1 MGTLKLR
8 DMKLQDRN
16 LRHKNAGV
24 ETARH
29 GISGT
34 KMQGWKLRDMES
46 AAQKCRGGNCEIWN
60 QRHKNAGVEIA
71 RHGICGTKMQGWKLR
86 DMESAAQKCRGGN
99 CGTTIYGK
107 PKLHL
112 LQEEAYLRCLV
123 YKLKCI
129 FLLYNF
135 Y

>member
-46 AAQKCRGGNCEIWN
+46 AAQKCRGGNCETWN

-71 RHGICGTKMQGWKLR
+71 AQAS
-86 DMESAAQKCRGGN
+86 MESQN
-99 CGTTIYGK
+99 YIYCYRRHFYVV
-107 PKLHL
+107 L
-112 LQEEAYLRCLV
+112 CLS
-123 YKLKCI
+123 
-129 FLLYNF
+129 
-135 Y
+135 